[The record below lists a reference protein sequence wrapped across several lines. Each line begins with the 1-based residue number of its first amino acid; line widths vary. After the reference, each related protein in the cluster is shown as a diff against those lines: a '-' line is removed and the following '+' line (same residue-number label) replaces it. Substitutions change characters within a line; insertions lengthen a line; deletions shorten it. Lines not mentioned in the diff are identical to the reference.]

1 MSRRASL
8 VGLVLA
14 FVLILSGV
22 LLRQSQATAQT
33 SVFSTATLQSPIA
46 LSPFLFA
53 NIATVMTV
61 NGQIGY
67 CSDCTVTTAAT
78 CPGTQASCVC
88 ATGGTGAIARRINGV
103 NYCTF

>member
-1 MSRRASL
+1 MTRPMKLLL
-8 VGLVLA
+8 VVAFALA
-14 FVLILSGV
+14 CGV
-22 LLRQSQATAQT
+22 LGYRAAGAQT
-33 SVFSTATLQSPIA
+33 SVFSTATFQSPIA
-46 LSPFLFA
+46 LSPFVFTA
-53 NIATVMTV
+53 IGTTMTI

-88 ATGGTGAIARRINGV
+88 AGSGTGAIVRRINSV

>member
-1 MSRRASL
+1 MTRRASII
-8 VGLVLA
+8 GLVVALA
-14 FVLILSGV
+14 LILSGL
-22 LLRQSQATAQT
+22 LLRQSPAEAQT
-33 SVFSTATLQSPIA
+33 SVFVTQTFQSPIA

-53 NIATVMTV
+53 NIATVLTV

-67 CSDCTVTTAAT
+67 CSDCTVTTAAS
-78 CPGTQASCVC
+78 CPATQASCIC